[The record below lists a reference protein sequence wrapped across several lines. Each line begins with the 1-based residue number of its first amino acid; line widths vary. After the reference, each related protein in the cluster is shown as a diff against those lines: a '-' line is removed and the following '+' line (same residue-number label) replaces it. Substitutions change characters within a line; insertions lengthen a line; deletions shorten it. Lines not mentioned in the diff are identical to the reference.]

1 MATAKLTV
9 NLEAIADNWRR
20 LNRMSG
26 DATETAAVVKA
37 DGYGL
42 GASEVAVTLRRCG
55 ASTFFVALAE
65 EGARLRRSIG
75 GEAEIFVLS
84 GYRSCDAPLVSGCN
98 LIPVINSAE
107 QFRCHGTDLPHGR
120 MALQLDT
127 GMNRLGMEADEFRS
141 VRETPGGAEPVMVMS
156 HLACADEPPHPQNQV
171 QLKEF
176 LEMTEGMTLRRSL
189 SATGGIL
196 LGPEFHFDLCR
207 PGIGL
212 YGGLPHRGARQVVR
226 LDLPVIQ
233 VRDVRPGESVGY
245 GATWLARSNTRIAT
259 VSAGY
264 ADGIFRSLGGSL
276 TLYAGDEPCR
286 SVGRISMDLITVDV
300 SHIREVPDRLRLLGP
315 HQTIDDLADCA
326 STIGYEIL
334 TSLGNRY
341 ERVHEIE

>member
-1 MATAKLTV
+1 MATAKLTI

-20 LNRMSG
+20 LNRLSG
-26 DATETAAVVKA
+26 DATETAAVIKA

-42 GASEVAVTLRRCG
+42 GAAEVAGALRRCG
-55 ASTFFVALAE
+55 VCTFFVALAE
-65 EGARLRRSIG
+65 EGARLRRSMG

-84 GYRSCDAPLVSGCN
+84 GYRNCDAPLVSGSN

-107 QFRCHGTDLPHGR
+107 QFRCHGKDLPKGR
-120 MALQLDT
+120 IALQLDT

-141 VRETPGGAEPVMVMS
+141 VRETPGDAEPVLVMS
-156 HLACADEPPHPQNQV
+156 HLACADEPSHPQNQS
-171 QLKEF
+171 QLQGF
-176 LEMTEGMTLRRSL
+176 LEMTEGMRLRRSL

-196 LGPEFHFDLCR
+196 LGPDFHFDLCR

-212 YGGLPHRGARQVVR
+212 FGGLPHLGARQVVQ

-245 GATWLARSNTRIAT
+245 GGTWVAESDTRVAT

-264 ADGIFRSLGGSL
+264 ADGISRSLGGSL
-276 TLYAGDEPCR
+276 TLHAGDVPCR
-286 SVGRISMDLITVDV
+286 SIGRISMDLITVDV
-300 SHIREVPDRLRLLGP
+300 SHLRDVPETLQLLGL

>member
-9 NLEAIADNWRR
+9 NLGAVADNWRR
-20 LNRMSG
+20 LSRLSG
-26 DATETAAVVKA
+26 DATEMAAVVKA

-42 GASEVAVTLRRCG
+42 GACEVAGALRRCG
-55 ASTFFVALAE
+55 VGTFFVALAE

-84 GYRSCDAPLVSGCN
+84 GYRDCDGPLVSGCD
-98 LIPVINSAE
+98 LVPVINSAE
-107 QFRCHGTDLPHGR
+107 QFRCHRADLPQGR
-120 MALQLDT
+120 FALQLDT
-127 GMNRLGMEADEFRS
+127 GMNRLGMEAEEFRS
-141 VRETPGGAEPVMVMS
+141 VRESPGAVEPVLVMS
-156 HLACADEPPHPQNQV
+156 HLACADEPSHPQNRS

-176 LEMTEGMTLRRSL
+176 LGMTEGMRSRRSL

-196 LGPEFHFDLCR
+196 LGPDYHFDLCR

-212 YGGLPHRGARQVVR
+212 YGGLPHREAKQVVQ

-233 VRDVRPGESVGY
+233 VREVHPGESVGY
-245 GATWLARSNTRIAT
+245 GATWRAGSSTRVAT

-276 TLYAGDEPCR
+276 TLHAGDVPCR

-300 SHIREVPDRLRLLGP
+300 SRVREVPDSLRLLGR

-341 ERVHEIE
+341 ERVHEIG